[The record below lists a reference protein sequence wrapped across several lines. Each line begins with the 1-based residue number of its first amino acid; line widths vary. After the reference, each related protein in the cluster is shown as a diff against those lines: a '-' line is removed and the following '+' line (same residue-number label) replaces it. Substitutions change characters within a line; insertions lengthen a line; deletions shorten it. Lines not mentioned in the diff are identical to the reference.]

1 MVITNLPSD
10 DRVEAVLA
18 EAKRYLGVKEEPI
31 GSNHG
36 TCVSYWLKEA
46 GVADG
51 LPWCAAFVHSMGVQA
66 LGRTNWKLPTT
77 ASVAAL
83 AAWGA
88 TQGTVLKT
96 LPKRGDVFLLWEPG
110 LVPAR
115 FGHTGFVTS
124 VNHSTISTIEGNT
137 NDGGSREGFG
147 VFARE
152 RPIQPSTRYL
162 RWVEA

>member
-1 MVITNLPSD
+1 MSLQPNEQI
-10 DRVEAVLA
+10 EAVLA
-18 EAKRYLGVKEEPI
+18 EAKRYLGVKEDPI

-51 LPWCAAFVHSMGVQA
+51 LPWCAAFVHSVGVQA
-66 LGRTNWKLPTT
+66 LGRSNWKPPAT

-88 TQGTVLKT
+88 ITGSVLKT
-96 LPKRGDVFLLWEPG
+96 LPQRGDIFLLWEPG
-110 LVPAR
+110 LTPAR
-115 FGHTGFVTS
+115 FGHTGFVTQ
-124 VNHSTISTIEGNT
+124 VAQNTIETIEGNT
-137 NDGGSREGFG
+137 NPGGSREGFG
-147 VFARE
+147 VFART
-152 RPIQPSTRYL
+152 RAIAPSMRYL

>member
-1 MVITNLPSD
+1 MTILD
-10 DRVEAVLA
+10 KDAAVEAVLA
-18 EAKRYLGVKEEPI
+18 EATRYLGVKEEPI

-36 TCVSYWLKEA
+36 TCVSYWLREA
-46 GVADG
+46 GVADK

-66 LGRTNWKLPTT
+66 LGRGNWPVPQT

-88 TQGTVLKT
+88 TTGTVLKT
-96 LPKRGDVFLLWEPG
+96 LPKRGDIFLLWEPG

-115 FGHTGFVTS
+115 YGHTGFVTA
-124 VNHSTISTIEGNT
+124 VAMNTIETIEGNT
-137 NDGGSREGFG
+137 NAGGSREGFG
-147 VFARE
+147 VFKRT